1 MSYRRSPA
9 ATSISLPSFNSAF
22 RSPSPNSSY
31 PNHSANHSNQMPSHA
46 RTDSRGAVGG
56 ERPSSGNQLPPL
68 RYMNSGDPRDI
79 REGREEIRRQDSGE
93 GRKRPHEDLEREGG
107 RNQREEEAP
116 VKPEPLSP
124 PGSPYPKRARPN
136 SISSA
141 PQQHQRL
148 SPNNSAHSSST
159 GPQQAPISPVVAGFA
174 IDPERPVIAMDQVRR
189 SLGLKQQQ
197 QEIIQRRKEQAEGAR
212 SDREREWLDQHTNS
226 SPHLSQHNAM
236 GLQRSPALSQ
246 QRSPGQQPQQPPQS
260 QQRTLPPPTLAA
272 RRGPLTASKAAS
284 LTIQTTSSG
293 SGSPAYTSSHSRE
306 TGETHTLHPHHAYG
320 RPLIGHPTS
329 ALRGGVEGFG
339 EVRSAPPQQTRFA
352 LPPIGQRPE
361 AARMPSQLAAD
372 RSGRPIMSI
381 SQTSREMQRERV
393 QDLSTPRDHRAP
405 ISSVPLSRSAQ
416 RTPSVLRPVQRDR
429 EPSPPMT
436 GSTTAVSAI
445 SRRQTFDRQSG
456 SQGVSAGHHYP
467 FGGAQGGAPM
477 QTAPLPGRTDILQQ
491 QQAAAAASHGR
502 GLPGQYPPPTAGLPP
517 PTAGTSAAAA
527 AAAAQGGS
535 TTNTSNLDNLTPEQR
550 TFLYPF
556 LTFYDSILD
565 SQKLKEWLKKEIER
579 AGRANQ
585 SLMDN
590 HHAIERLIGNAVKGV
605 REEFSREREEW
616 ERRVATLEKRV
627 RELEGRGMNSTPV
640 IAEKQPATNE
650 KGKESEANG
659 MQVDEP
665 LTEGIRRADL

>member
-9 ATSISLPSFNSAF
+9 ATSVSLPSFNQAF
-22 RSPSPNSSY
+22 RSPSPNSTY
-31 PNHSANHSNQMPSHA
+31 PTHAAHHSHPMPSHI
-46 RTDSRGAVGG
+46 RTDSRGSVGSD
-56 ERPSSGNQLPPL
+56 RPGSTNHLPPL
-68 RYMNSGDPRDI
+68 RYMNSGDPRDT
-79 REGREEIRRQDSGE
+79 REGREDMRRQESGE
-93 GRKRPHEDLEREGG
+93 GRKRPHDDLDRESG
-107 RNQREEEAP
+107 RALREEEPP

-136 SISSA
+136 SNSSA
-141 PQQHQRL
+141 PQQHL
-148 SPNNSAHSSST
+148 SPNNSAHSSSS
-159 GPQQAPISPVVAGFA
+159 GPGQAPVSPVVAGFA
-174 IDPERPVIAMDQVRR
+174 IDPDRPEAAMDQVRR

-197 QEIIQRRKEQAEGAR
+197 QEIIQRRKEQAEGGR
-212 SDREREWLDQHTNS
+212 SDREREWHEQHATS
-226 SPHLSQHNAM
+226 SPHLSQTAINQ
-236 GLQRSPALSQ
+236 QRSPALSQ
-246 QRSPGQQPQQPPQS
+246 QRSPGQQAQQPPQ
-260 QQRTLPPPTLAA
+260 QQGRTLPPPTLAA

-293 SGSPAYTSSHSRE
+293 SASPAYTSSHSRDN
-306 TGETHTLHPHHAYG
+306 GETHTLHPGHAYG
-320 RPLIGHPTS
+320 RPLLGHPTS
-329 ALRGGVEGFG
+329 ALRGGVEGYG

-352 LPPIGQRPE
+352 VPPLGQRPE
-361 AARMPSQLAAD
+361 AGRVHSHLAAD
-372 RSGRPIMSI
+372 RAGRPIMSI
-381 SQTSREMQRERV
+381 SQTSREMQRDRV
-393 QDLSTPRDHRAP
+393 QDLSTPREARGP
-405 ISSVPLSRSAQ
+405 ISSVPLRSAAQ
-416 RTPSVLRPVQRDR
+416 RTPSVLRPVQRDQ

-445 SRRQTFDRQSG
+445 SRRQTYERHGG

-467 FGGAQGGAPM
+467 FGGSQGGAPM

-491 QQAAAAASHGR
+491 QQAAAAANHGR

-527 AAAAQGGS
+527 AAAQAGS
-535 TTNTSNLDNLTPEQR
+535 ATTTSSLDNLTPEQR

-605 REEFSREREEW
+605 REEFGREREEW

-627 RELEGRGMNSTPV
+627 RELEGRGMDSTPDF
-640 IAEKQPATNE
+640 AAKQAATSE
-650 KGKESEANG
+650 KGKEPEANG

-665 LTEGIRRADL
+665 VKDGERRADE